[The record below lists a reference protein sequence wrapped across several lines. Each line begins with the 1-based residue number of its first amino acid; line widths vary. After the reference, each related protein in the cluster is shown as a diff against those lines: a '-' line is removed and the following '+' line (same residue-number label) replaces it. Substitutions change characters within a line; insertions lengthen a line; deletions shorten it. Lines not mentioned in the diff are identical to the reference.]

1 METND
6 TQSNSS
12 KPKTK
17 KFAVIG
23 ITAGLLLGAGSGV
36 LMNLPGGASA
46 KSTTPQAI
54 SANDNSTDTS
64 TPAAREAKLR
74 ETLQTLVAA
83 GTIDASD
90 VDAIVTALS
99 TKPTT
104 PPAADTTG
112 ARPDKATMLKARLQT
127 LVDDGTL
134 TSSQLD
140 AVVTALEAARP
151 MGGGHEGRGHGGQNH
166 GGQNNGGARGEKRQ
180 EMLTSAAE
188 AIGITADAL
197 KTVKGLGPA
206 KRAELVAVLELA
218 RRALAQQLTQKP
230 LFNTPQA
237 VRDYLQ
243 LQLGGLHHEV
253 FAVLFLDSQH
263 RLIALEEMFR
273 GTLTQTSVYPREV
286 VKHALTLNASSV
298 VLAHNHPSGTAQ
310 PSRADE
316 ALTHTLKAALALVD
330 VRVLDHFVVTASQA
344 VSMAELGLV

>member
-1 METND
+1 METNY

-90 VDAIVTALS
+90 VDSIVTALQ

-104 PPAADTTG
+104 PPVADATG

-140 AVVTALEAARP
+140 AVVAALEAARP

-166 GGQNNGGARGEKRQ
+166 GGARGEKRQ
-180 EMLTSAAE
+180 ERLTTAAE
-188 AIGITADAL
+188 AIGITAEELKTAIEGGQTIAQVAEANGKSVQSVIDAL
-197 KTVKGLGPA
+197 
-206 KRAELVAVLELA
+206 VAQA
-218 RRALAQQLTQKP
+218 TTDLTQRITDMVNGVKP
-230 LFNTPQA
+230 A
-237 VRDYLQ
+237 VPADAA
-243 LQLGGLHHEV
+243 G
-253 FAVLFLDSQH
+253 A
-263 RLIALEEMFR
+263 
-273 GTLTQTSVYPREV
+273 
-286 VKHALTLNASSV
+286 
-298 VLAHNHPSGTAQ
+298 TAG
-310 PSRADE
+310 A
-316 ALTHTLKAALALVD
+316 
-330 VRVLDHFVVTASQA
+330 
-344 VSMAELGLV
+344 

>member
-6 TQSNSS
+6 T

-90 VDAIVTALS
+90 VDSIVTALQ

-104 PPAADTTG
+104 PPVADATG

-140 AVVTALEAARP
+140 AVVAALEAARP
-151 MGGGHEGRGHGGQNH
+151 MGGHGGPGHDGQNH
-166 GGQNNGGARGEKRQ
+166 GGDRGEKRQ
-180 EMLTSAAE
+180 ELLAAAAD
-188 AIGITADAL
+188 AIGITADEL
-197 KTVKGLGPA
+197 KTAIEGGQTIA
-206 KRAELVAVLELA
+206 QIAEANGKSVQSVIDALVAQA
-218 RRALAQQLTQKP
+218 TTDLTQRITDMVNGVKP
-230 LFNTPQA
+230 AAPTEA
-237 VRDYLQ
+237 A
-243 LQLGGLHHEV
+243 G
-253 FAVLFLDSQH
+253 A
-263 RLIALEEMFR
+263 
-273 GTLTQTSVYPREV
+273 
-286 VKHALTLNASSV
+286 
-298 VLAHNHPSGTAQ
+298 TAG
-310 PSRADE
+310 A
-316 ALTHTLKAALALVD
+316 
-330 VRVLDHFVVTASQA
+330 
-344 VSMAELGLV
+344 

>member
-23 ITAGLLLGAGSGV
+23 VTAGLLLGAGSGV

-46 KSTTPQAI
+46 NSVTPQAI
-54 SANDNSTDTS
+54 SADDNSTTTKSAD
-64 TPAAREAKLR
+64 RGAKVR

-90 VDAIVTALS
+90 VDAIATALS

-140 AVVTALEAARP
+140 AVVAALEAARP

-166 GGQNNGGARGEKRQ
+166 GRPGMGGQRGEKRQ

-188 AIGITADAL
+188 AIGITAEELKTAIKGGQTIAQVAEANGKTVQSVIDAL
-197 KTVKGLGPA
+197 
-206 KRAELVAVLELA
+206 VAQA
-218 RRALAQQLTQKP
+218 SADLTQRITDMVNGVKP
-230 LFNTPQA
+230 AAPA
-237 VRDYLQ
+237 EAA
-243 LQLGGLHHEV
+243 G
-253 FAVLFLDSQH
+253 A
-263 RLIALEEMFR
+263 
-273 GTLTQTSVYPREV
+273 
-286 VKHALTLNASSV
+286 
-298 VLAHNHPSGTAQ
+298 TAG
-310 PSRADE
+310 A
-316 ALTHTLKAALALVD
+316 
-330 VRVLDHFVVTASQA
+330 
-344 VSMAELGLV
+344 

>member
-1 METND
+1 METNY

-90 VDAIVTALS
+90 VDSIVTALQ

-104 PPAADTTG
+104 PPVADATG

-166 GGQNNGGARGEKRQ
+166 GGARGEKRQ

-188 AIGITADAL
+188 AIGITADEL
-197 KTVKGLGPA
+197 KTAIEGGQTIAQV
-206 KRAELVAVLELA
+206 AEANGKSVQSVIDALVAQA
-218 RRALAQQLTQKP
+218 SADLTQRITDMVNGVKP
-230 LFNTPQA
+230 AAPA
-237 VRDYLQ
+237 DAA
-243 LQLGGLHHEV
+243 G
-253 FAVLFLDSQH
+253 A
-263 RLIALEEMFR
+263 
-273 GTLTQTSVYPREV
+273 
-286 VKHALTLNASSV
+286 
-298 VLAHNHPSGTAQ
+298 TAG
-310 PSRADE
+310 A
-316 ALTHTLKAALALVD
+316 
-330 VRVLDHFVVTASQA
+330 
-344 VSMAELGLV
+344 

>member
-6 TQSNSS
+6 T

-64 TPAAREAKLR
+64 TPAAREAKVR

-83 GTIDASD
+83 GTINASD

-104 PPAADTTG
+104 PPDADTTG
-112 ARPDKATMLKARLQT
+112 ARPDKAAMLKARLQT

-140 AVVTALEAARP
+140 AVVAALEAARP

-166 GGQNNGGARGEKRQ
+166 GGARGEKRQ
-180 EMLTSAAE
+180 ERLTTAAE
-188 AIGITADAL
+188 AIGITAEELKTAIEGGQTIAQVAEANGKSVQSVIDAL
-197 KTVKGLGPA
+197 
-206 KRAELVAVLELA
+206 VAQA
-218 RRALAQQLTQKP
+218 TTDLTQRITDMVNGVKP
-230 LFNTPQA
+230 AAPA
-237 VRDYLQ
+237 DAA
-243 LQLGGLHHEV
+243 G
-253 FAVLFLDSQH
+253 A
-263 RLIALEEMFR
+263 
-273 GTLTQTSVYPREV
+273 
-286 VKHALTLNASSV
+286 
-298 VLAHNHPSGTAQ
+298 TAG
-310 PSRADE
+310 A
-316 ALTHTLKAALALVD
+316 
-330 VRVLDHFVVTASQA
+330 
-344 VSMAELGLV
+344 